1 MLNKKFTKTTIN
13 SSICISKFHFNSN
26 EIITLIGSI
35 NYTFINL
42 ASGEKLVTAYTL
54 KKFEAQLSKLG
65 FIRVS
70 KSTIVNPGFISNYK
84 HPELEL
90 SNGQVVTVS
99 RRRRLD

>member
-1 MLNKKFTKTTIN
+1 MINKKFTKTAIIN
-13 SSICISKFHFNSN
+13 SICIGKFHFNSN

-42 ASGEKLVTAYTL
+42 ASGQKLVTANTL

-70 KSTIVNPGFISNYK
+70 KYLIVNPGFISNYK

-90 SNGQVVTVS
+90 SNVQIVTVS
-99 RRRRLD
+99 RRRRLE